1 MGSSQ
6 KRSPADEKRLVT
18 RRKVS
23 EFRRRQREKGLRLV
37 QIWIPDTRT
46 PEFAEEACRQSRA
59 PVMVLVICLSA
70 AAAMSPHAAEDQ
82 AFIDSVSEIWSK

>member
-59 PVMVLVICLSA
+59 
-70 AAAMSPHAAEDQ
+70 AAMSPHAAEDQ
-82 AFIDSVSEIWSK
+82 TFIDSVSEIWSK

>member
-6 KRSPADEKRLVT
+6 KRSPTDDKRLVT

-37 QIWIPDTRT
+37 QLWIPDTRT
-46 PEFAEEACRQSRA
+46 PEFAEEARRQSRA
-59 PVMVLVICLSA
+59 AAISA
-70 AAAMSPHAAEDQ
+70 HEAEDQ
-82 AFIDSVSEIWSK
+82 AVIDAVSELWAE